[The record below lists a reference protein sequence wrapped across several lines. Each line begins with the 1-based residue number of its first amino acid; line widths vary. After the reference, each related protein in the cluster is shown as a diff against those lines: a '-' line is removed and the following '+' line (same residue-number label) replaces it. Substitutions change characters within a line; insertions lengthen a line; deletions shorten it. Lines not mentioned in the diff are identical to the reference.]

1 MKPAPFDY
9 VIPGTLDEAV
19 GYLADEDV
27 ESHVLAGGQSLVAAM
42 NMRMARPELLV
53 DLGKLD
59 ELDFIREEIHDEGG
73 SLHIGAMT
81 TKRTVEFSPVVE
93 NIQPLMHA
101 ATLMI
106 AHPQIRNR
114 GTVGGS
120 VAHAD
125 PAAEYPAVALLLD
138 AEITAVGSAGKRTI
152 AASDFFITYFTT
164 ALEEGEILTEL
175 RIPAMAPNTGWSFK
189 EFARRHGDFAMAGVG
204 VTLNLDAGGHCEN
217 TKVVGFAL
225 GATPIRAKAVE
236 DAINGETPSP
246 GLFAAACKMMV
257 DGVEDP
263 TSDVHASVEYRRD
276 LATTLAERAFAEAV
290 KRAGA
295 EG

>member
-9 VIPGTLDEAV
+9 VVPGTIEEAV
-19 GYLADEDV
+19 GYLADDDV

-53 DLGKLD
+53 DLCKVDG
-59 ELDFIREEIHDEGG
+59 LDFIREEADA
-73 SLHIGAMT
+73 LCVGAMT
-81 TKRTVEFSPVVE
+81 TKRSIEFSPVVASA
-93 NIQPLMHA
+93 QPLVHA
-101 ATLMI
+101 ATMLI

-125 PAAEYPAVALLLD
+125 PAAEYPAVVLLLD
-138 AEITAVGSAGKRTI
+138 AEIKAHGEDGERII

-164 ALEEGEILTEL
+164 ALEESEILTEVRFPTML
-175 RIPAMAPNTGWSFK
+175 PNTGWSFK

-204 VTLNLDAGGHCEN
+204 VTLNLDSAGHCEN
-217 TKVVGFAL
+217 TRVAAFAL
-225 GATPIRAKAVE
+225 GATPIRAAAVE
-236 DAINGETPSP
+236 AAINGEKPSP
-246 GLFAAACKMMV
+246 ELFASACKMMS
-257 DGVEDP
+257 DGIEDP

-276 LATTLAERAFAEAV
+276 LATVLGQRALAEAV
-290 KRAGA
+290 ERVQAR
-295 EG
+295 

>member
-9 VIPGTLDEAV
+9 VIPGTLDEAI
-19 GYLADEDV
+19 GYLGDEDV
-27 ESHVLAGGQSLVAAM
+27 EAHVLAGGQSLIAAM

-59 ELDFIREEIHDEGG
+59 DLDFIREENGT
-73 SLHIGAMT
+73 LHIGAMT

-93 NIQPLMHA
+93 NTQPLMHA
-101 ATLMI
+101 ATMLI

-125 PAAEYPAVALLLD
+125 PAAEYPAVALLLE
-138 AEITAVGSAGKRTI
+138 AEITAKGKGGERTI
-152 AASDFFITYFTT
+152 AASDFFISYFTT
-164 ALEEGEILTEL
+164 ALEEGEILIQL
-175 RIPAMAPNTGWSFK
+175 SIPAMAPGTGWSFK
-189 EFARRHGDFAMAGVG
+189 EFARRQGDFAMAGVG
-204 VTLNLDAGGHCEN
+204 VTLKLDAAGHCEN

-225 GATPIRAKAVE
+225 GATPIRATAVE
-236 DAINGETPSP
+236 AAINGERPSP
-246 GLFAAACKMMV
+246 ELFAGACQKMV

-276 LATTLAERAFAEAV
+276 LAATLGERACAEAV
-290 KRAGA
+290 ARAGA
-295 EG
+295 RA

>member
-9 VIPGTLDEAV
+9 VIPGTLDEAI

-27 ESHVLAGGQSLVAAM
+27 ESHVLAGGQSLIAAM

-59 ELDFIREEIHDEGG
+59 ELAFIREENGA
-73 SLHIGAMT
+73 LHIGAMT
-81 TKRTVEFSPVVE
+81 TKRTIEFSPVVE
-93 NIQPLMHA
+93 NTQPLMHA

-120 VAHAD
+120 IAHAD

-138 AEITAVGSAGKRTI
+138 AEITAVGSGGKRTI

-164 ALEEGEILTEL
+164 ALQEGEILTEL

-225 GATPIRAKAVE
+225 GATPIRCQAVE
-236 DAINGETPSP
+236 AAVNGERPNP
-246 GLFAAACKMMV
+246 ELFAAACAKML

-276 LATTLAERAFAEAV
+276 LASTLAERAFAEAV
-290 KRAGA
+290 GRIGA
-295 EG
+295 VA

>member
-9 VIPGTLDEAV
+9 VIPGTLEEAV
-19 GYLADEDV
+19 GYLADEDI

-59 ELDFIREEIHDEGG
+59 ELDFIREADG
-73 SLHIGAMT
+73 SLEIGAMT
-81 TKRTVEFSPVVE
+81 TKRTIEFSPLVE
-93 NIQPLMHA
+93 NTQPLMHA
-101 ATLMI
+101 ATMLI

-120 VAHAD
+120 IAHAD

-138 AEITAVGSAGKRTI
+138 AEIVARGTNGERTI

-164 ALEEGEILTEL
+164 ALDEGEILTKI
-175 RIPAMAPNTGWSFK
+175 RIPKMPPNTGWSFK
-189 EFARRHGDFAMAGVG
+189 EFARRHGDFAMTGVA

-217 TKVVGFAL
+217 TKIVAFAL
-225 GATPIRAKAVE
+225 GPTPLRARAVE
-236 DAINGETPSP
+236 EAINGETPSP
-246 GLFAAACKMMV
+246 ELFAAACKEMAS
-257 DGVEDP
+257 GIEDP

-276 LATTLAERAFAEAV
+276 LASVLGERALAEAV
-290 KRAGA
+290 ARAGA
-295 EG
+295 GQ